1 MISVALIGPD
11 GAGKTTIARMIEESF
26 PVPIKYLYMGV
37 SVESSNIALP
47 TTRVVEYIKRLRR
60 KKKGVAVAK
69 NVVPPNRRNGKH
81 KKSGLRALLRLA
93 NRFAEEWYRQ
103 YLSWNYRRKGH
114 IVVYDRH
121 YKFDFE
127 LDKVRLP
134 DEKKSFTDW
143 LHRWFLARVY
153 PAPDMVIY
161 LDAPAEVLFARK
173 GEFTLEWLD
182 SRRQAFIKQGKKTP
196 NFFQIDATQPL
207 EKVFASVTER
217 IMQHYQKKR
226 APQQSIDKSANG
238 KMIAG
243 KTVQK
248 AIHTD

>member
-11 GAGKTTIARMIEESF
+11 GAGKTTIARMIEKSF

-47 TTRVVEYIKRLRR
+47 TTRIVEYFKRRRR
-60 KKKGVAVAK
+60 KQNGVTAAK
-69 NVVPPNRRNGKH
+69 NLVPPNRKNGKH
-81 KKSGLRALLRLA
+81 KKSGLRALLRFS
-93 NRFAEEWYRQ
+93 NRLAEEWYRQ
-103 YLSWNYRRKGH
+103 YLSWNYRRQGQ

-127 LDKVRLP
+127 LDKVKLAG
-134 DEKKSFTDW
+134 EKTSFTDW

-153 PAPDMVIY
+153 PAPDVVIY

-217 IMQHYQKKR
+217 IMQHYQKKC
-226 APQQSIDKSANG
+226 APPRMFDKNVNA
-238 KMIAG
+238 
-243 KTVQK
+243 K
-248 AIHTD
+248 ALAS

>member
-11 GAGKTTIARMIEESF
+11 GAGKTTIARMIEKSF

-47 TTRVVEYIKRLRR
+47 TTRVVEYFKRLRR
-60 KKKGVAVAK
+60 KKQGLVVAK
-69 NVVPPNRRNGKH
+69 NVVPPNRKNGKH
-81 KKSGLRALLRLA
+81 KKSGLRAMLRLT
-93 NRFAEEWYRQ
+93 NRLAEEWYRQ
-103 YLSWNYRRKGH
+103 YLSWNYRRQGH
-114 IVVYDRH
+114 IVIYDRH

-127 LDKVRLP
+127 LDKVKLP
-134 DEKKSFTDW
+134 GEKTSFTDW
-143 LHRWFLARVY
+143 LHRWFLAKVY
-153 PAPDMVIY
+153 PAPDVVIY

-182 SRRQAFIKQGKKTP
+182 SRRQAFITQGQKTP

-207 EKVFASVTER
+207 EKVFANVTER

-226 APQQSIDKSANG
+226 PSPQSFNKSTNG
-238 KMIAG
+238 QMMAG
-243 KTVQK
+243 QT
-248 AIHTD
+248 A

>member
-11 GAGKTTIARMIEESF
+11 GAGKTTIARMIEKSF

-47 TTRVVEYIKRLRR
+47 TTRAIEYFKRLHR
-60 KKKGVAVAK
+60 KKNGVTVAK
-69 NVVPPNRRNGKH
+69 NVVPPNRRPALRGKH
-81 KKSGLRALLRLA
+81 KKSGLRAMLRLT
-93 NRFAEEWYRQ
+93 NRLAEEWYRQ

-114 IVVYDRH
+114 VVVYDRH

-127 LDKVRLP
+127 LDKVKLP
-134 DEKKSFTDW
+134 GEKTSFTDW
-143 LHRWFLARVY
+143 LHRWFLAKVY

-182 SRRQAFIKQGKKTP
+182 SRRQAFIAQGKKTP

-207 EKVFASVTER
+207 EKVFAGVTER

-226 APQQSIDKSANG
+226 PLPQSFD
-238 KMIAG
+238 
-243 KTVQK
+243 
-248 AIHTD
+248 

>member
-11 GAGKTTIARMIEESF
+11 GAGKTTIARMIEKAF

-47 TTRVVEYIKRLRR
+47 TTRIVEYFKRLRR
-60 KKKGVAVAK
+60 KKKGVTVAK
-69 NVVPPNRRNGKH
+69 NLVPPNRKNDKH
-81 KKSGLRALLRLA
+81 KKSGLRAMLRLT
-93 NRFAEEWYRQ
+93 NRLAEEWYRQ
-103 YLSWNYRRKGH
+103 YLSWNYRRQGQ

-127 LDKVRLP
+127 LDKVKLP
-134 DEKKSFTDW
+134 GEKIPFTDW
-143 LHRWFLARVY
+143 LHRWFLAKVY

-182 SRRQAFIKQGKKTP
+182 SRRQAFIAQGKKTS
-196 NFFQIDATQPL
+196 NFYQIDATQPL
-207 EKVFASVTER
+207 EKVFATVTER
-217 IMQHYQKKR
+217 IMQQYQKKGGQR
-226 APQQSIDKSANG
+226 PAVERNTNG
-238 KMIAG
+238 KVMAG
-243 KTVQK
+243 KT
-248 AIHTD
+248 I

>member
-11 GAGKTTIARMIEESF
+11 GAGKTTIARMIEKSF

-47 TTRVVEYIKRLRR
+47 TTRIVEYFKRLRR
-60 KKKGVAVAK
+60 KKKGVVVAK
-69 NVVPPNRRNGKH
+69 NVVPPNRKNGKH
-81 KKSGLRALLRLA
+81 KKSGLRAMLRLT
-93 NRFAEEWYRQ
+93 NRLAEEWYRQ
-103 YLSWNYRRKGH
+103 YLSWNYRRQGQ

-127 LDKVRLP
+127 LDKVKLP
-134 DEKKSFTDW
+134 GEKIPFTDW
-143 LHRWFLARVY
+143 LHRWFLAKVY

-182 SRRQAFIKQGKKTP
+182 SRRQAFIAQGKKTS
-196 NFFQIDATQPL
+196 NFYQIDATQPL
-207 EKVFASVTER
+207 EKVFATVTER
-217 IMQHYQKKR
+217 IMQHYQKKGGR
-226 APQQSIDKSANG
+226 RPVVEKNTNG
-238 KMIAG
+238 KIRADKMI
-243 KTVQK
+243 
-248 AIHTD
+248 

>member
-11 GAGKTTIARMIEESF
+11 GAGKTTVARMIEKSF

-47 TTRVVEYIKRLRR
+47 TTRVVEYFKRLRR
-60 KKKGVAVAK
+60 KKQGVTVAK
-69 NVVPPNRRNGKH
+69 NVVPPNSALRSKH
-81 KKSGLRALLRLA
+81 KKSGLRAMLRLT
-93 NRFAEEWYRQ
+93 NRLAEEWYRQ
-103 YLSWNYRRKGH
+103 YLSWNYRRQGH
-114 IVVYDRH
+114 VVVYDRH

-127 LDKVRLP
+127 LDKAGLP

-143 LHRWFLARVY
+143 LHRWFLANVY
-153 PAPDMVIY
+153 PTPDMVIY

-182 SRRQAFIKQGKKTP
+182 SRRQAFIAQGKKTP

-207 EKVFASVTER
+207 EEVFASVTER
-217 IMQHYQKKR
+217 IMQRYQKKR
-226 APQQSIDKSANG
+226 SPYQVFTKNENG
-238 KMIAG
+238 KIIAG
-243 KTVQK
+243 K
-248 AIHTD
+248 II

>member
-11 GAGKTTIARMIEESF
+11 GAGKTTIARMIEKSF

-47 TTRVVEYIKRLRR
+47 TTRVVEYFKRLRR
-60 KKKGVAVAK
+60 KKKGIAVAK
-69 NVVPPNRRNGKH
+69 NLVPPNRKNGKH
-81 KKSGLRALLRLA
+81 KKSGLRAMLRLA
-93 NRFAEEWYRQ
+93 NRLAEEWYRQ

-114 IVVYDRH
+114 VVVYDRH

-127 LDKVRLP
+127 LDKVKLP
-134 DEKKSFTDW
+134 GEKSSFTDW
-143 LHRWFLARVY
+143 MHRWFLANVY
-153 PAPDMVIY
+153 PTPDMVIY

-173 GEFTLEWLD
+173 GEFTLEWLE
-182 SRRQAFIKQGKKTP
+182 SRRQAFIAQGKKTE

-217 IMQHYQKKR
+217 IMQNYQKKC
-226 APQQSIDKSANG
+226 PLPKTFDKNMNG
-238 KMIAG
+238 QAV
-243 KTVQK
+243 TV
-248 AIHTD
+248 

>member
-11 GAGKTTIARMIEESF
+11 GAGKTTIARMIEKSF

-47 TTRVVEYIKRLRR
+47 TTRIVEYFKRRRR
-60 KKKGVAVAK
+60 KQKGVTTAK
-69 NVVPPNRRNGKH
+69 NLVPPNRKNGKH
-81 KKSGLRALLRLA
+81 KKSGLRALLRFA
-93 NRFAEEWYRQ
+93 NRLAEEWYRQ
-103 YLSWNYRRKGH
+103 YLSWNYRRQGQV
-114 IVVYDRH
+114 VVYDRH

-127 LDKVRLP
+127 LDKVKLP
-134 DEKKSFTDW
+134 GEKISFTDW

-153 PAPDMVIY
+153 PAPDVVIY

-182 SRRQAFIKQGKKTP
+182 SRRQAFIKQGQKTP

-217 IMQHYQKKR
+217 IMQHYQKKC
-226 APQQSIDKSANG
+226 APPRMFDKNVNAKVLTS
-238 KMIAG
+238 
-243 KTVQK
+243 
-248 AIHTD
+248 